1 MPATE
6 SKLTGISA
14 DGGENGAHLPLVSI
28 LIPCYN
34 AERYIGHCIR
44 SALDQA
50 YPNKEVLV
58 MDDGSTDSSR
68 RIIEAFGDRVQ
79 VYSGPRAGANAAR
92 NRLTAL
98 AAGEWLQYLDAD
110 DYLLSGKIGS
120 QIQLIQER
128 RCEVDVVY
136 SPMICHSVFQPE
148 ADYATKIRSDDA
160 TVNYIRWEPFNTIG
174 MLLRREV
181 VLSAGG
187 WKEDQPCCQEH
198 ELLLRLMMKGTRF
211 LACRTPGAVAQ
222 FHGTDSVSRA
232 NPLRVI
238 RARMELTDRAG
249 AFLAS
254 TRGLTPACRKALFVA
269 RMESARDAY
278 KQDEP
283 FAEKLYRKA
292 LAGGAAWTLSSAAL
306 PLRYQLALRVLGFE
320 RTERIA
326 ARRRE
331 RKARPAAHLD
341 GPGTVGSTTVK
352 ELRTQSDAA
361 RASLPLVSIVIPC
374 YNAEAWIGHS
384 IRSALEQDHPNKEV
398 IVLDDGSTDA
408 SRQIIEAFGDRIQF
422 LPGPHAG
429 GNAARNQLTARAR
442 GEWVQYLDADDYL
455 LPGKISSQ
463 VRLIGE
469 HTNAVDVICSPVIC
483 YNPLRPLESSS
494 NNLPAAD
501 ALLSF
506 IEWGSF
512 QTTGMLFRRD
522 AILKVGGWKEE
533 QPCCQEHELL
543 LRLMMAGSGCGS
555 GNVPLSVYRVAS
567 EATVSRRD
575 PVRVIRTRME
585 ITARAVEYLEST
597 GHYTAAH
604 RKALFVAC
612 MESARSAYAKS
623 DVDLAS
629 QLYARARE
637 LGRWRLVRSEALP
650 LRYQMALLLFGFRRA
665 ELLAGLRRRWMS
677 HGRSSSLQ
685 PE

>member
-98 AAGEWLQYLDAD
+98 ASGEWLQYLDAD
-110 DYLLSGKIGS
+110 DYLLPDKIGS
-120 QIQLIQER
+120 QIQLVQER

-136 SPMICHSVFQPE
+136 SPMICHNVYRPE
-148 ADYATKIRSDDA
+148 ADYTTEIRSDDA

-181 VLSAGG
+181 VLSTGG

-222 FHGTDSVSRA
+222 FHGSDSVSRA

-249 AFLAS
+249 AFLES

-306 PLRYQLALRVLGFE
+306 PLRYQLALRVLGFA

-331 RKARPAAHLD
+331 RKARTPEPVD
-341 GPGTVGSTTVK
+341 GPGTVRSTTVE
-352 ELRTQSDAA
+352 ELGTQLDATP
-361 RASLPLVSIVIPC
+361 ASLPLVSIVIPC
-374 YNAEAWIGHS
+374 YNAEAWIGHA
-384 IRSALEQDHPNKEV
+384 IRSALEQDYPNKEV

-422 LPGPHAG
+422 LPGRHAG

-455 LPGKISSQ
+455 LTSKLSSQ
-463 VRLIGE
+463 LQALDHRQETI
-469 HTNAVDVICSPVIC
+469 DVVYSPVIC
-483 YNPLRPLESSS
+483 HNAGRPG
-494 NNLPAAD
+494 AATRTSIGMGNA
-501 ALLSF
+501 ALHF
-506 IEWGSF
+506 IQWSPY
-512 QTTGMLFRRD
+512 QTTGMLLRRE
-522 AILKVGGWKEE
+522 AVLKVGGWKED

-543 LRLMMAGSGCGS
+543 LRLLKAGSCFLPAKEPGA
-555 GNVPLSVYRVAS
+555 VYRFHGEGS
-567 EATVSRRD
+567 VSRRD
-575 PVRVIRTRME
+575 PLRVIRIRME
-585 ITARAVEYLEST
+585 LTDLAAEYLEHA
-597 GHYTAAH
+597 GQLTAEH
-604 RKALFVAC
+604 RRALFVAR
-612 MESARSAYAKS
+612 MESARTAYRWEPQYAK
-623 DVDLAS
+623 
-629 QLYARARE
+629 QLYRKAMDVGQYW
-637 LGRWRLVRSEALP
+637 LNSSSALP
-650 LRYQMALLLFGFRRA
+650 IRYQLALRTIGFDRA
-665 ELLAGLRRRWMS
+665 QQLAAWRRRIFDW
-677 HGRSSSLQ
+677 RSTPPQ
-685 PE
+685 PQ